1 MLITLRAYRVNDDT
15 TAMVKSAS
23 FFITQ
28 GPKGVT
34 QISSFV
40 KCRGLLTL
48 ISVRLFTLERG
59 NELCKVHPAGGGC
72 THCT

>member
-1 MLITLRAYRVNDDT
+1 
-15 TAMVKSAS
+15 MVKSAS

-40 KCRGLLTL
+40 KCLGLLTL
-48 ISVRLFTLERG
+48 ISVRLFILERG
-59 NELCKVHPAGGGC
+59 NELCKLKYIQQTVDAHTA
-72 THCT
+72 HRVKLVDESL